1 MINPVSLPGRTAR
14 RALLAV
20 LLAAA
25 ALPASLAI
33 GTDAGA
39 LAQSAGGGGGRGG
52 GGGGGGGNGKGG
64 GGGPNE
70 ALIFIREQNARCTPG
85 ANCEP
90 YYTLRRK
97 QRNEACSSD
106 RIFLDPA
113 TWSCRR
119 DD

>member
-52 GGGGGGGNGKGG
+52 GGGGGNGKGGG

>member
-52 GGGGGGGNGKGG
+52 GGGGGNSKGGG